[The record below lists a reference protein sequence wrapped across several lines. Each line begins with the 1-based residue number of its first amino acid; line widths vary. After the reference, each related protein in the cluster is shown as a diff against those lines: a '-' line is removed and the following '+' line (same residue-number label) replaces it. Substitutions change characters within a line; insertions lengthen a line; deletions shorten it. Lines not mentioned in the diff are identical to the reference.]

1 MKIRNKSILIVAGE
15 ASGDLH
21 GANLIHALKS
31 LMPEV
36 DILGIG
42 GPRMRR
48 AGLKSIYPTE
58 RLSVVG
64 ITEVIGHLRDI
75 WLARK
80 RIKTTF
86 NTSPPS
92 LFIPIDY
99 PDFNLHIAKIAKENG
114 IPVLY
119 YISPQVWAWRRSRV
133 KKIANLVDEMVVIL
147 PFEKG
152 FYKKYNVKVNFVGH
166 PLLDIIPE
174 PKNVSQPTR
183 LLMPEH
189 SDGGQVIGL
198 MPGSR
203 LSEVKRILPIMIE
216 TSKILRQKRPDLRF
230 ALPVAP
236 TLDIQWLKKKFDLSK
251 IALLKENNYQAM
263 RRCLFL
269 LVASGTATLEA
280 AILLKPFIIIY
291 RLSVLSY
298 FLGKRLV
305 DIPYIGLV
313 NWVAEK
319 KIIPE
324 FLQNEARPENV
335 AEAAFSLLENSEKL
349 RQIKESLKVVRKR
362 LGTPGASQRVAQLAK
377 NILEI

>member
-1 MKIRNKSILIVAGE
+1 MKKSIFIVAGE

-21 GANLIHALKS
+21 GANLIYALRF
-31 LMPEV
+31 LMPQV
-36 DILGIG
+36 DILGVG
-42 GPRMRR
+42 GPRMRK
-48 AGLKSIYPTE
+48 AGLKCIYPTE

-64 ITEVIGHLRDI
+64 ITEVIGRLRDI

-86 NTSPPS
+86 NASPPS

-133 KKIANLVDEMVVIL
+133 KKIANLVDEIAVIL
-147 PFEKG
+147 PFEKEL
-152 FYKKYNVKVNFVGH
+152 YKKYNVKASFVGH
-166 PLLDIIPE
+166 PLLDIVPE
-174 PKNVSQPTR
+174 PKGVSGLIPI
-183 LLMPEH
+183 
-189 SDGGQVIGL
+189 IGL

-203 LSEVKRILPIMIE
+203 PSEVKCILPIMIE
-216 TSKILRQKRPDLRF
+216 ASKILRQERPDLRF
-230 ALPVAP
+230 LLPVAP
-236 TLDIQWLKKKFDLSK
+236 TLDVQWLKKKFDLSK
-251 IALLKENNYQAM
+251 IALFEQNNYQAM

-291 RLSVLSY
+291 RLSLLSY
-298 FLGKRLV
+298 FLGKRLIDV
-305 DIPYIGLV
+305 PYIGLV
-313 NWVAEK
+313 NWVAGE

-324 FLQNEARPENV
+324 FLQDEARPENIAEV
-335 AEAAFSLLENSEKL
+335 ALSLLENSEKL
-349 RQIKESLKVVRKR
+349 RQIKESLKVVRSR
-362 LGTPGASQRVAQLAK
+362 LGRPGASQRVALLAK
-377 NILEI
+377 SILEEKG

>member
-1 MKIRNKSILIVAGE
+1 MKKYILMIAGE

-21 GANLIHALKS
+21 GANLIYALKS

-42 GPRMRR
+42 GPRMRK

-64 ITEVIGHLRDI
+64 ITEVIGRLRDI
-75 WLARK
+75 WLARR
-80 RIKTTF
+80 RIKTIF
-86 NTSPPS
+86 NTGPPS

-99 PDFNLHIAKIAKENG
+99 PDFNLHIAKMAKENG
-114 IPVLY
+114 VPVLY

-133 KKIANLVDEMVVIL
+133 KKIANLVDEMAVIL
-147 PFEKG
+147 PFEEG
-152 FYKKYNVKVNFVGH
+152 FYKKYNVKVSFVSH

-174 PKNVSQPTR
+174 PKDVS
-183 LLMPEH
+183 E
-189 SDGGQVIGL
+189 QVIGL

-203 LSEVKRILPIMIE
+203 PSEVKRILPVMIE
-216 TSKILRQKRPDLRF
+216 TSKILRKKRHDLRF
-230 ALPVAP
+230 ILPVAP

-251 IALLKENNYQAM
+251 ITPFKENNYQTV

-291 RLSVLSY
+291 RLSVVSY
-298 FLGKRLV
+298 FLGKRLI

-313 NWVAEK
+313 NWVAGK

-324 FLQNEARPENV
+324 FLQNEARPENI
-335 AEAAFSLLENSEKL
+335 AEVVLSLLENSEKL
-349 RQIKESLKVVRKR
+349 RQIKESLKVVRSR
-362 LGTPGASQRVAQLAK
+362 LGKPGASQRVAQLAK
-377 NILEI
+377 NILEHQYNECL